1 MNNFLY
7 DIGTKIYFGKGQIEN
22 LGAAVKAYGD
32 KALLVYGGGSIKK
45 TGIYDAAMASLKK
58 AGVST
63 MELAGVE
70 PNPRV
75 TSVREGVKLCRENGV
90 QVVLPIGG
98 GSSIDCAK
106 VIAGAVSYDGDP
118 WDLVVGKAR
127 YQSFLPIVSVLT
139 LAATGSEMDAVAVI
153 SNMDTNDKLG
163 TGHPDM
169 RPKASILDPTYTFT
183 VSKYQTAAGTADIM
197 SHIMENYFG
206 GSEGGYLQDRMAEAL
221 LKTCIKYGVIALR
234 EPDNYEARAN
244 LMWASSLAIN
254 DLIKEGKGEDW
265 TVHGIEHELSAFY
278 DITHGVGLAIVT
290 PAWMD
295 AILSD
300 ETVDKF
306 VEFAVNVWGVAPG
319 ADKFA
324 TAKEGIACL
333 RAYFKEM
340 GIPATLP
347 EVGITDETH
356 FDAMAEKAEQGG
368 LLKAYVPLPA
378 AKIKEIFR
386 ACM

>member
-1 MNNFLY
+1 M
-7 DIGTKIYFGKGQIEN
+7 
-22 LGAAVKAYGD
+22 
-32 KALLVYGGGSIKK
+32 
-45 TGIYDAAMASLKK
+45 
-58 AGVST
+58 
-63 MELAGVE
+63 
-70 PNPRV
+70 
-75 TSVREGVKLCRENGV
+75 
-90 QVVLPIGG
+90 
-98 GSSIDCAK
+98 
-106 VIAGAVSYDGDP
+106 
-118 WDLVVGKAR
+118 
-127 YQSFLPIVSVLT
+127 
-139 LAATGSEMDAVAVI
+139 
-153 SNMDTNDKLG
+153 
-163 TGHPDM
+163 
-169 RPKASILDPTYTFT
+169 
-183 VSKYQTAAGTADIM
+183 
-197 SHIMENYFG
+197 
-206 GSEGGYLQDRMAEAL
+206 
-221 LKTCIKYGVIALR
+221 
-234 EPDNYEARAN
+234 
-244 LMWASSLAIN
+244 
-254 DLIKEGKGEDW
+254 
-265 TVHGIEHELSAFY
+265 
-278 DITHGVGLAIVT
+278 T